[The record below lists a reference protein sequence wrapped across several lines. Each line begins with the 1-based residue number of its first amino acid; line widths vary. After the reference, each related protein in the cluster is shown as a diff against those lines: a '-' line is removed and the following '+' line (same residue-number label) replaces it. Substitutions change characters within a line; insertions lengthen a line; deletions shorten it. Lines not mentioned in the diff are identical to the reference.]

1 MSRLRAQR
9 SVAAVI
15 LVLLVLGM
23 ALAAAGCGGKS
34 DPAAGSAKLTE
45 ADNGKQ
51 IAAKVGD
58 TIEVT
63 LAGNPTTG
71 YSWTSSMSDADK
83 AVLQQQGEPAYVQ
96 QSTDKSL
103 VGGGG
108 TFTFAFKAIAPG
120 QATIKLD
127 YARPFEA
134 GVAPIQTFSAIVTV
148 K

>member
-1 MSRLRAQR
+1 MSRSRAQR
-9 SVAAVI
+9 STVTVI

-23 ALAAAGCGGKS
+23 ASAAAGCGGQS
-34 DPAAGSAKLTE
+34 NTAAGTVKLTE

-51 IAAKVGD
+51 VTAKVGD
-58 TIEVT
+58 TVEVT

-83 AVLQQQGEPAYVQ
+83 AVLQQQGEPVYVQ
-96 QSTDKSL
+96 QSTDPSV
-103 VGGGG
+103 VGAGG
-108 TFTFAFKAIAPG
+108 TFTFTFKAIAAG

-127 YARPFEA
+127 YARLFET
-134 GVAPIQTFSAIVTV
+134 GVAPIQTFSAPVTV